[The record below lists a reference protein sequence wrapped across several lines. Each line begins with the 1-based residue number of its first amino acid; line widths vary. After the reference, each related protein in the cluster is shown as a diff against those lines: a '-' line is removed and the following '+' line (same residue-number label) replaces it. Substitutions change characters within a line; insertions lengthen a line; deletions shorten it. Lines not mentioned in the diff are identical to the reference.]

1 MATLKRSQYGK
12 HRVRVLKLLRSPDG
26 RHDVCE
32 LEANVLLALSID
44 PAFESDDNSLIV
56 PTDTVRNTV
65 NVLAHDH
72 LSTCRHAFARVIG
85 RHFLASYQH
94 VCSVDVTLT
103 ERSWA
108 RLSTSGAP
116 HNHAFSHKAN
126 GQPVTMGVFTR
137 GTAESLRGGLKD
149 CLVMKTTASS
159 FTDYHTCELTT
170 LLPAEDRIFATRIN
184 AEWTFV
190 PDTPDASLAGTDQLI
205 HDAMM
210 VAFADTHSPS
220 VQRTLFLMGE
230 AALAA
235 APCIESV
242 TLRLPNVHFLNI
254 DLSKLGRPGQ
264 REIFLPT
271 DEPHGQIEATIT
283 R

>member
-32 LEANVLLALSID
+32 LDVNVLLTLSKD
-44 PAFESDDNSLIV
+44 SSFESDDNSLIV
-56 PTDTVRNTV
+56 PTDTVRNAV

-72 LSTCRHAFARVIG
+72 LHTCRHAFARVVG
-85 RHFLASYQH
+85 RHFLSSYGH
-94 VCSVDVTLT
+94 VCSVEVTLT

-108 RLSTSGAP
+108 RMSTGGTP
-116 HNHAFSHKAN
+116 HKHAFSHNAN
-126 GQPVTMGVFTR
+126 GQPVTMGIFQR
-137 GTAESLRGGLKD
+137 GSTECLRGGLND

-159 FTDYHTCELTT
+159 FTGYHTCALTT

-184 AEWTFV
+184 AEWTFI
-190 PDTPDASLAGTDQLI
+190 PDTPDASLAGTDQAI
-205 HDAMM
+205 REAMM
-210 VAFADTHSPS
+210 DVFANTHSPS

-230 AALAA
+230 AVLAA
-235 APCIESV
+235 VPCIESV
-242 TLRLPNVHFLNI
+242 TLRLPNVHFLNL
-254 DLSKLGRPGQ
+254 DLSKVGRPNQ
-264 REIFLPT
+264 REVFLPT

>member
-32 LEANVLLALSID
+32 LEANVLLTLSKD
-44 PAFESDDNSLIV
+44 PSFESDDNSLIV

-72 LSTCRHAFARVIG
+72 LLTCRHAFARVIG
-85 RHFLASYQH
+85 RHFLSSYEH
-94 VCSVDVTLT
+94 VSSVEVTLT
-103 ERSWA
+103 ERAWT
-108 RLSTSGAP
+108 RMSTGGTP
-116 HNHAFSHKAN
+116 HNHAFFHNAN
-126 GQPVTMGVFTR
+126 GNPVTMGVFAR
-137 GTAESLRGGLKD
+137 GAQEYLRGGLKD
-149 CLVMKTTASS
+149 CLVMKTTESS
-159 FTDYHTCELTT
+159 FTGYHLCELTT
-170 LLPAEDRIFATRIN
+170 LPPVDDRIFATRIH

-190 PDTPDASLAGTDQLI
+190 PDTPDAALAGTDQSI

-210 VAFADTHSPS
+210 AVFADTHSPS

-235 APCIESV
+235 VPCIESV
-242 TLRLPNVHFLNI
+242 TLRLPNVHFLNL
-254 DLSKLGRPGQ
+254 DLSKVGRPDQ
-264 REIFLPT
+264 RKVFLPT
-271 DEPHGQIEATIT
+271 DEPHGQIEATIK